1 MLTIENIQNIKGQAI
16 KVKGKQWVVTGVTVT
31 DAVLTNGKSQYQFYL
46 TNSEGN
52 NFRTICLD
60 RIIDTPKN
68 SCNIINKD
76 YYKLHTSQN
85 VRYVSTEEL
94 RSIGSTMYWMEQVCE

>member
-1 MLTIENIQNIKGQAI
+1 MLTIKNYKKLQGQAI
-16 KVKGKQWVVTGVTVT
+16 KVKGKQWVVTGVTDT
-31 DAVLTNGKSQYQFYL
+31 DDALTNGKPQYQFYL

-60 RIIDTPKN
+60 RIIDTPKD
-68 SCNIINKD
+68 SGNIPNKN
-76 YYKLHTSQN
+76 YYKLHNSQN
-85 VRYVSTEEL
+85 ARYVSTEEL

>member
-1 MLTIENIQNIKGQAI
+1 MLIIDNIKNIEGNMISI
-16 KVKGKQWVVTGVTVT
+16 KGASWKIVGVTEM
-31 DAVLTNGKSQYQFYL
+31 DNGKPQYQFYL
-46 TNSEGN
+46 NHETH
-52 NFRTICLD
+52 FRTIYLD

-85 VRYVSTEEL
+85 ARYVSTEEL
-94 RSIGSTMYWMEQVCE
+94 RNIGSTMYWMEQVCE

>member
-16 KVKGKQWVVTGVTVT
+16 KVKGKQWVVTGVTDT

-52 NFRTICLD
+52 NFRTIYLD
-60 RIIDTPKN
+60 RIIENTKDKN
-68 SCNIINKD
+68 IYKKD
-76 YYKLHTSQN
+76 FYRLHTSQN

-94 RSIGSTMYWMEQVCE
+94 RSVGSTMYWLEQVCG